1 MISAKIAYISAWKMV
16 RIFAA
21 RSFMD
26 SIKTYLV
33 ILVKAI
39 GADSV
44 GADFVRLDFP
54 AISILLFFP
63 LPLFISLLSPVQF
76 ATIAKGFLV
85 LAFLAGLVSLL
96 LPDVSL
102 TPAAT
107 LTRIIRFNHSAVKV
121 VWCQHFCF

>member
-1 MISAKIAYISAWKMV
+1 M
-16 RIFAA
+16 
-21 RSFMD
+21 
-26 SIKTYLV
+26 KTYLV

-44 GADFVRLDFP
+44 GADFVRLDFS